1 VVFDDLFTTVPS
13 IERETEP
20 PEHWADLCLEIST
33 HIMVDSPIEHL
44 GGVWLNEEE
53 LELKRRRKNRDERI
67 REATEQRYTGPSF
80 EHPSR
85 EPLEDASPG
94 IPSETRSHTTNA

>member
-1 VVFDDLFTTVPS
+1 M
-13 IERETEP
+13 
-20 PEHWADLCLEIST
+20 A
-33 HIMVDSPIEHL
+33 DSPIEHL
-44 GGVWLNEEE
+44 VDEWLNEEE

-94 IPSETRSHTTNA
+94 VPSETRPQTTYAEPRREARASTPRNSNRFSTVIDPTTVT